1 MGSINVSSEAVE
13 RAITELLNKGEDL
26 TAPMKSI
33 GEEMINRTQQ
43 RFRDKEAPDGTPW
56 APNSP
61 VTEARKGHGR
71 VLEGE
76 SNELARL
83 FSYSAS
89 SDGVEWG
96 SLMVYAAMMNFGAK
110 RGEFGEGRYKTKAGT
125 FPIPWGNIPGR
136 EFVGLSDDDEDEV
149 LAILA
154 DHLSL

>member
-1 MGSINVSSEAVE
+1 MITINANTDAIE
-13 RAITELLNKGEDL
+13 RAIQELINKGDDL

-61 VTEARKGHGR
+61 VTEKRKGHGR

-76 SNELARL
+76 SKQLAKQ

-89 SDGVEWG
+89 SEGVEWG
-96 SLMVYAAMMNFGAK
+96 SLMVYAAMQNYG
-110 RGEFGEGRYKTKAGT
+110 GTKAE
-125 FPIPWGNIPGR
+125 FPHLWGDIPSR
-136 EFVGLSDDDEDEV
+136 EFIGLSDDDEDEV
-149 LAILA
+149 LGILA
-154 DHLSL
+154 DHFSL

>member
-1 MGSINVSSEAVE
+1 MGTINVSTDEVE
-13 RAITELLNKGEDL
+13 RAITELLQKGEDL
-26 TAPMKSI
+26 NAPMKSI

-56 APNSP
+56 AANSS
-61 VTEARKGHGR
+61 VTEKRKGHDR

-76 SNELARL
+76 SKQLAKQ

-96 SLMVYAAMMNFGAK
+96 SLMIYAAMMNWG
-110 RGEFGEGRYKTKAGT
+110 GTKAE
-125 FPIPWGNIPGR
+125 FPHLWGDIPGR
-136 EFVGLSDDDEDEV
+136 EFIGLNDDDEDEV

>member
-1 MGSINVSSEAVE
+1 MVTINVSTDEVE
-13 RAITELLNKGEDL
+13 RAITELLQKGEDL
-26 TAPMKSI
+26 NAPMKSI

-56 APNSP
+56 AANSP
-61 VTEARKGHGR
+61 VTEKRKGHGR

-76 SNELARL
+76 SKQLAKQ

-89 SDGVEWG
+89 NDGVEWG
-96 SLMVYAAMMNFGAK
+96 SLMIYAAMMNWG
-110 RGEFGEGRYKTKAGT
+110 GTKAE
-125 FPIPWGNIPGR
+125 FPHLWGDIPER
-136 EFVGLSDDDEDEV
+136 EFIGLNDDDEDEV